1 MKVLRINHLGIAPK
15 NAEVAKNFFGTLLNL
30 DNQGSE
36 TVDDQKVH
44 VTFFQA
50 EKSRLEILE
59 PTQEDSPVAK
69 FLSER
74 GGGIQH
80 IALEV
85 DDIDAWLDALKKQGV
100 QLIDSEPRKGAHNTR
115 IAFIHPRSTGGILV
129 ELTQEKKGH

>member
-1 MKVLRINHLGIAPK
+1 M
-15 NAEVAKNFFGTLLNL
+15 
-30 DNQGSE
+30 
-36 TVDDQKVH
+36 DDQKVH

-85 DDIDAWLDALKKQGV
+85 DDIDAWLDALKNRV
-100 QLIDSEPRKGAHNTR
+100 FSSLIQN
-115 IAFIHPRSTGGILV
+115 L
-129 ELTQEKKGH
+129 EKVHTTLA